1 MTDSV
6 VLVGCGNMGFALLT
20 GWLREVLRPTQIHVV
35 EPAKTLRDRAATLGI
50 KTYEGASNLPPD
62 LPPRLIVL
70 AVKPQVLMDVVASY
84 RTFGG
89 GRTTFLS
96 IAAGV
101 GSDRLRAALGEK
113 TPIIR
118 CMPNTPAAIGH
129 GAIVCY
135 RTAQV
140 RAEDA
145 SFAERLL
152 SASGQ
157 VFFVEDE
164 TLMDAVTA
172 VSGSGPAYVF
182 HFIEC
187 LAAAGRAA
195 GLPEELAGRLALQ
208 TVNGA
213 ARLAAGS
220 EIAPSELRQQ
230 VTSPGGTTAAAL
242 EVLMSS
248 GRLKELVSEA
258 VAAAT
263 ARSQELGKA

>member
-6 VLVGCGNMGFALLT
+6 LLVGCGNMGFALLT
-20 GWLREVLRPTQIHVV
+20 GWLRDVLRPEQVYVV
-35 EPAKTLRDRAATLGI
+35 EPANALRDRAAARGA
-50 KTYEGASNLPPD
+50 KTYEGASSLPPD
-62 LPPRLIVL
+62 LLPRLVAL
-70 AVKPQVLMDVVASY
+70 AIKPQVLMDVIAPY
-84 RTFGG
+84 RAFGG
-89 GRTTFLS
+89 GQTTFLS
-96 IAAGV
+96 IAAGI
-101 GSDRLRAALGEK
+101 GSDRLQAALDEK

-135 RTAQV
+135 RTPQV
-140 RAEDA
+140 GAEDA

-157 VFFVEDE
+157 VFFIEDE

-172 VSGSGPAYVF
+172 VSGSGPAYLF

-187 LAAAGRAA
+187 LAVAGRAA
-195 GLPEELAGRLALQ
+195 GLPEELADRLALQ
-208 TVNGA
+208 TVHGA

-242 EVLMSS
+242 DVLMAS
-248 GRLKELVSEA
+248 GRLKDLVREA

-263 ARSQELGKA
+263 ARSQELGKT

>member
-20 GWLREVLRPTQIHVV
+20 GWLHGALQPEQIHLV
-35 EPAKTLRDRAATLGI
+35 EPVKTLRDRAATLGVS
-50 KTYEGASNLPPD
+50 TYKEAASLPPD
-62 LPPRLIVL
+62 VRPRLVVL
-70 AVKPQVLMDVVASY
+70 AVKPQVLLDVVNDY
-84 RTFGG
+84 RTFGS
-89 GRTTFLS
+89 RQTPFLS

-101 GSDRLRAALGEK
+101 GSDRLQTALGEK
-113 TPIIR
+113 APIIR
-118 CMPNTPAAIGH
+118 CMPNLPAAIGH
-129 GAIVCY
+129 GAMVCY

-145 SFAERLL
+145 SFAETLL

-157 VFFVEDE
+157 VFFIEDE
-164 TLMDAVTA
+164 ALMDGVTA
-172 VSGSGPAYVF
+172 LSGSGPAYVF

-187 LAAAGRAA
+187 LAAGGRAA
-195 GLPEELAGRLALQ
+195 GLPQKLADDLALQ
-208 TVNGA
+208 TVHGA

-220 EIAPSELRQQ
+220 KSAPSELRQQ

-242 EVLMSS
+242 EILMAT
-248 GRLKELVSEA
+248 GRLRDLVSEA

-263 ARSQELGKA
+263 TRSQELGKE